1 MNNRWLAIASF
12 SIALSIAGLAHADD
26 NTSLC
31 EPWKITQHTSAY
43 FDPVYSQGLL
53 WRISRGQHAPS
64 YLFGTMHLSDP
75 EITQIAPVVR
85 TALMRSQRFVMEALV
100 DRQGLAEISTA
111 SYYQYEDNTS
121 LKALLGSAF
130 FAKTARL
137 LAAYGITPPVAN
149 RMKPWAVYSTLSTR
163 PQERH
168 AAADPLDLQ
177 LLHLAQQQGKPV
189 QGLETL
195 REQIDTLEG
204 IAVDRHLQDLK
215 VAVCNYEDS
224 IRFID
229 KLKSLYLARD
239 LAGLLNYSHQLGA
252 DEQDFMASIIWQR
265 NTRMVERLTQ
275 TLEEGG
281 AFIAIGALHL
291 PGARGVL
298 HLLAQRGYEVRA
310 LY

>member
-1 MNNRWLAIASF
+1 MK
-12 SIALSIAGLAHADD
+12 IAGLSILLLQAAAVRADD

-31 EPWKITQHTSAY
+31 EPWKISQHTSAY
-43 FDPVYSQGLL
+43 FDPVYAHGLL
-53 WRISRGQHAPS
+53 WRISRGQETPS

-75 EITQIAPVVR
+75 EITQIAPPVR
-85 TALMRSQRFVMEALV
+85 TALMRSQRFVMEALA
-100 DRQGLAEISTA
+100 DRQALAEISTA
-111 SYYQYEDNTS
+111 SYYRYEDNTS
-121 LKALLGSAF
+121 LKTLLGSAF
-130 FAKTARL
+130 FTKTARL
-137 LAAYGITPPVAN
+137 LAPYGITPPVAN

-163 PQERH
+163 PQKRY
-168 AAADPLDLQ
+168 AAAEPLDLQ
-177 LLHLAQQQGKPV
+177 LMHLAQQQGKPV

-195 REQIDTLEG
+195 REQIDTLEH

-239 LAGLLNYSHQLGA
+239 LGGLLNYSHQLGA
-252 DEQDFMASIIWQR
+252 DEQDFMASVIWQR
-265 NTRMVERLTQ
+265 NTRMVERLDPL
-275 TLEEGG
+275 LEQGG
-281 AFIAIGALHL
+281 NFIAIGALHL

-310 LY
+310 VY